1 MKKKIFNPKIS
12 IIMVIHNEESAIIKS
27 VKSILN
33 QNFDKFELL
42 ILDNNSIDKT
52 KFFLRCMSNKD
63 SRIKIF
69 YSKKN
74 LGLTKGLNYLLKR
87 TKSDVIARI
96 DGDDFWNINKLR
108 LQYKFFRGTNT
119 NIVGTNAYYVD
130 KYKIYS
136 SSNLPLLDKNIRK
149 KMIFSNPFIHS
160 SMMFNKRHLK
170 SYDPKYSK
178 CQDYDAWLKL
188 SLNRR
193 LSFKNIYRQL
203 TFYSLTKPLSFN
215 SVLIDLKIR
224 LKHLKHLGFFELII
238 STFYIFCSI
247 FILFY
252 KLMAK
257 KK

>member
-63 SRIKIF
+63 
-69 YSKKN
+69 
-74 LGLTKGLNYLLKR
+74 
-87 TKSDVIARI
+87 
-96 DGDDFWNINKLR
+96 
-108 LQYKFFRGTNT
+108 YKFFRGTNT

-224 LKHLKHLGFFELII
+224 FKHLKHLGFFELII